1 MGNTNKLLTF
11 YYIDNS
17 YIEHLIKDIDDRVAF
32 NKANLQEFVRKA
44 HSFRCGMDNI
54 WN

>member
-17 YIEHLIKDIDDRVAF
+17 YIEHLIKDIDERVAF
-32 NKANLQEFVRKA
+32 NKANLHQK
-44 HSFRCGMDNI
+44 SF
-54 WN
+54 